1 MANESTTVTFRLPIS
16 EYHVLEQ
23 AAAAA
28 GESISEFVRK
38 AVMLRGRGGY
48 PIRILPNTSAYAPYT
63 RAEIA
68 MPTPAPS
75 NEAERV
81 VMLEEYVRAV

>member
-1 MANESTTVTFRLPIS
+1 MFRLPMN

-23 AAAAA
+23 AEAAA

-38 AVMLRGRGGY
+38 AVALRSRGGY

-63 RAEIA
+63 RADL
-68 MPTPAPS
+68 TAPMAS
-75 NEAERV
+75 NEAQRV
-81 VMLEEYVRAV
+81 VTLEECVRAR